1 MMSLLPC
8 ASQTIGRIDSN
19 SSYVFSEQGFVH
31 LEGTFKY
38 RKITFKFRGLYTPD
52 GKTLVHNGG
61 KIIKTQD
68 PPVVAPGTEEIASG
82 ACLMDGV
89 VYIPNTVKKIGIGA
103 FGATTSVYVYDVN
116 DISDLKK
123 EE

>member
-8 ASQTIGRIDSN
+8 ASQTIGKIDSN
-19 SSYVFSEQGFVH
+19 PTYVSSEQGFIS

-38 RKITFKFRGLYTPD
+38 KKITFKFRGLYTPD
-52 GKTLVHNGG
+52 GKILVHNNG

-89 VYIPNTVKKIGIGA
+89 VYIPNTVKKIGVGA
-103 FGATTSVYVYDVN
+103 FGSATSVYVYDVN